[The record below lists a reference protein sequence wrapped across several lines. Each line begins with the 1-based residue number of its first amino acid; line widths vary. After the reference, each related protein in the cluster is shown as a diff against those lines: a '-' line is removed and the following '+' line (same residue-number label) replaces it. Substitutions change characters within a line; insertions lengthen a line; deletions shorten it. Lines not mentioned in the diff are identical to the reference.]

1 MESSAVPPGSGG
13 GVTVMVAVRTTPLY
27 VAEITDVVVEATAL
41 VATEVAA
48 DVAPSGTVTVAGTVT
63 ALMLLLISDTAAPPA
78 GAGAVSV
85 TAAEAVAPPCT
96 VAGLRVTELRAAG
109 AVTVHPD
116 RRTLTGAAEPSFT
129 STVQSAGLV
138 KPERSILNDPSLLL
152 VPICM
157 PSTVIGRP
165 AMAVPSIRSLS
176 PLTSARETVTAA
188 WAVPTKAIDR
198 TAVRNPSAN
207 AIRLRRP
214 VMATSRLSHERDY
227 RAVTTVW
234 GPAR

>member
-1 MESSAVPPGSGG
+1 
-13 GVTVMVAVRTTPLY
+13 MVALRVIPLY
-27 VAEITDVVVEATAL
+27 AAEITEVVVEVTAL
-41 VATEVAA
+41 VATEEVAA
-48 DVAPSGTVTVAGTVT
+48 EVPPAGTVTVAGTVT
-63 ALMLLLISDTAAPPA
+63 TAVLLLVSDTTAPPV

-85 TAAEAVAPPCT
+85 TVAEAVAPPTT
-96 VAGLRVTELRAAG
+96 VAGLTVTELRAG

-116 RRTLTGAAEPSFT
+116 SRTLTAATEPSFT

-152 VPICM
+152 VAICM
-157 PSTVIGRP
+157 PSTVIGRL
-165 AMAVPSIRSLS
+165 AVALPSIRSLS

-188 WAVPTKAIDR
+188 WAIPAKATER

-214 VMATSRLSHERDY
+214 VMSTSWLSHERDY
-227 RAVTTVW
+227 RAVATVW